1 MKLHFF
7 TPNLQLLRK
16 IQLSVKFRGWGRLN
30 FDGELLPIKYS
41 DFMFNLPKVYI
52 DNACYVSVYSVGVF
66 FSNILRFNEMGCL
79 K

>member
-7 TPNLQLLRK
+7 DPIFAAFVKNLIVGK
-16 IQLSVKFRGWGRLN
+16 IMGWGRLN
-30 FDGELLPIKYS
+30 FDAESLPTKHS

-52 DNACYVSVYSVGVF
+52 DNACYVSVFSVGVF
-66 FSNILRFNEMGCL
+66 VSKFRFNEMGFF